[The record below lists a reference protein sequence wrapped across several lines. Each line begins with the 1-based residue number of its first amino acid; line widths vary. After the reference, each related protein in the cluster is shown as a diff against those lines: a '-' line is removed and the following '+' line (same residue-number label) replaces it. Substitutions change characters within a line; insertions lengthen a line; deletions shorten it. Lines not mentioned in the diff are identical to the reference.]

1 MGSLSLTHI
10 LVIVIIAAILMGPQR
25 LPELG
30 KSVGKA
36 IKGFKSGLNDADEK
50 VALDSRDPSTQKRE
64 SDSQKS

>member
-10 LVIVIIAAILMGPQR
+10 LIIVILAAVLMGPQR

-30 KSVGKA
+30 KSMGKA

-50 VALDSRDPSTQKRE
+50 VALDSSLTENKKKN
-64 SDSQKS
+64 SDS

>member
-10 LVIVIIAAILMGPQR
+10 LIIVILAAVLMGPQR

-30 KSVGKA
+30 KSTGKA

-50 VALDSRDPSTQKRE
+50 VALDSSLTENKKKN
-64 SDSQKS
+64 SDS